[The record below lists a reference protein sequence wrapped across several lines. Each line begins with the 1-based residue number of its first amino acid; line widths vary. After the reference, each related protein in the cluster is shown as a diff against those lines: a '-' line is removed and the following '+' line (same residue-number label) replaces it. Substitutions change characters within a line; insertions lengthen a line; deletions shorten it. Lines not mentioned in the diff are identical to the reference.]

1 MSVQGDAKVKP
12 IRLGVLISGSGRT
25 LMNIHRLISAGELP
39 ARITVVIASRPCK
52 GQELAQ
58 QAGLKVELVPYR
70 KTPDLHRYS
79 DRITAV
85 LDAAGVDLVVLAG
98 FLSMWHIPP
107 HYQGRVINIHPALL
121 PGFGG
126 KGMYGHF
133 VHEAV
138 LAAGCKVS
146 GCSVHFVTNEY
157 DRGPI
162 ILQRAVQ
169 VLEGDTPQTLADR
182 VFQEELLAMPQAI
195 RLFAEGRLHIEGDV
209 VRVR

>member
-1 MSVQGDAKVKP
+1 MPAQGDNNVKAV
-12 IRLGVLISGSGRT
+12 RLGVLISGSGRT
-25 LMNIHRLISAGELP
+25 LMNIQRLIEAGQLP
-39 ARITVVIASRPCK
+39 AQVAVVVASRRCK
-52 GQELAQ
+52 GEELAR
-58 QAGLKVELVPYR
+58 QAGLKTELVPYR
-70 KTPDLHRYS
+70 KAADLQEYS
-79 DRITAV
+79 RRITAA

-98 FLSMWHIPP
+98 FLSLWHIPP
-107 HYQGRVINIHPALL
+107 HYLGRVINIHPALL
-121 PGFGG
+121 PNFGG
-126 KGMYGHF
+126 HGMYGHF

-146 GCSVHFVTNEY
+146 GCTVHFVTNEY

-162 ILQRAVQ
+162 ILQRTAP
-169 VLEGDTPQTLADR
+169 VLEGDTPEALADR

>member
-1 MSVQGDAKVKP
+1 MGQPLPKP
-12 IRLGVLISGSGRT
+12 EPLRLGVLLSGGGRT
-25 LMNIHRLISAGELP
+25 LFNILNEIRQGRLDAEVV
-39 ARITVVIASRPCK
+39 VVIASRPCA
-52 GQELAQ
+52 GIERCRA
-58 QAGLKVELVPYR
+58 AGLDVHLVPF
-70 KTPDLHRYS
+70 KQMPDIPAYS
-79 DRITAV
+79 RRIAEL
-85 LDAAGVDLVVLAG
+85 LDAARTGLVLQAG
-98 FLSMWHIPP
+98 FLSPWIIPP
-107 HYQGRVINIHPALL
+107 QYRGRVMNIHPALL

-126 KGMYGHF
+126 HGMFGHH

-146 GCSVHFVTNEY
+146 GCTVHFVTNEY

-162 ILQRAVQ
+162 ILQRTAP
-169 VLEGDTPQTLADR
+169 VLEGDTPEALADR

>member
-1 MSVQGDAKVKP
+1 MPAQGDNNVKAV
-12 IRLGVLISGSGRT
+12 RLGVLISGSGRT
-25 LMNIHRLISAGELP
+25 LMNIQRLIEAGQLP
-39 ARITVVIASRPCK
+39 AQVAVVVASRRCK
-52 GQELAQ
+52 GEELAR
-58 QAGLKVELVPYR
+58 QAGLKTEIVPYR
-70 KTPDLHRYS
+70 KAADLQEYS
-79 DRITAV
+79 RRITAA

-98 FLSMWHIPP
+98 FLSLWHIPP
-107 HYQGRVINIHPALL
+107 HYLGRVINIHPALL
-121 PGFGG
+121 PNFGG
-126 KGMYGHF
+126 HGMYGHF

-146 GCSVHFVTNEY
+146 GCTVHFVTNEY

-162 ILQRAVQ
+162 ILQRTAP
-169 VLEGDTPQTLADR
+169 VLEGDTPEALADR